1 MTRDMQYMH
10 DLCYFMRI
18 FTSFDGRYANATLS
32 ASDRV
37 FSVKRSKTADEL
49 ELLKITEHFHGKQLR
64 LNRLESY

>member
-1 MTRDMQYMH
+1 
-10 DLCYFMRI
+10 MRI